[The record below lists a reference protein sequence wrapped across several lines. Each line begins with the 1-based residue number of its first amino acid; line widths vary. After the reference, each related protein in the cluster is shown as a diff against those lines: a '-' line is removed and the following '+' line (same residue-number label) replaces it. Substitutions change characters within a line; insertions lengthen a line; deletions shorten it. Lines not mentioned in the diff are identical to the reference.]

1 MAWYIWLS
9 VSIIFMILEI
19 PVPGFY
25 MLMIGLGFLF
35 SVIVSL
41 FVSSFAV
48 QILAGALGIVL
59 MTVLARPVLIRSRKK
74 LNTNAEAMIGR
85 TVAIL
90 SPVDATGKY
99 DVIVGRIRQDI
110 SRSDKRGIEMFVSGD
125 QLLKGAALNAVQI
138 AEVLNR

>member
-48 QILAGALGIVL
+48 QILAGALGIVI

-90 SPVDATGKY
+90 SPVDATGKGTVKI
-99 DVIVGRIRQDI
+99 DGVIWQVSSADRISAGEKARI
-110 SRSDKRGIEMFVSGD
+110 TGIDGNTLIVV
-125 QLLKGAALNAVQI
+125 KG
-138 AEVLNR
+138 E